1 VGISD
6 SGLPQ
11 WNTSTSHS
19 LPWSLHFRFS
29 CNRTGWP
36 SNTCPEGK
44 SPLQVPSHGD
54 TSGLYPCSSS
64 QGPPFQVSLGTTS
77 IILGALLRP
86 GISSPE
92 GNLCMSG
99 PPPMVALAHGKHLS
113 LIRHSFSRTL
123 YSPPPPPHPDPF
135 ISVFCPLTGSLL
147 HVSPPWGPKTSPI
160 PPYAGAGLP
169 LRPLPS
175 GGTSAPPPPPPPAAS
190 PCPLRLRQA
199 S

>member
-1 VGISD
+1 MGISD

-92 GNLCMSG
+92 GNLCMRG

-123 YSPPPPPHPDPF
+123 YSPPTPTLPRPLHLSILSSDGGLYSTSPHRGDRRPPPSHPTQEQDFRCAP
-135 ISVFCPLTGSLL
+135 
-147 HVSPPWGPKTSPI
+147 SPQ
-160 PPYAGAGLP
+160 AGLP
-169 LRPLPS
+169 PRPLPL
-175 GGTSAPPPPPPPAAS
+175 
-190 PCPLRLRQA
+190 PLPRRLVLFA
-199 S
+199 